1 MNESFIEFKNVT
13 YTYEPEEQDAVKP
26 SPALCNINLSV
37 GRGEFVAV
45 LGHNGSGKSTLAKLT
60 NAILIPES
68 GTVTV
73 DGIDTSDESRVTD
86 IRRRVGMVFQNPD
99 NQIVATIVE
108 DDVAF
113 GPENLGVEP
122 DEIRRRVDD
131 ALKAVDMYDYRL
143 REPHKL
149 SGGQKQRVAIAGII
163 AMQTGCIVLDEP
175 TAMLDPKGR
184 REVFDTVR
192 RLNREMGITVL
203 FVTHFMDEAVKADR
217 VIVIDSG
224 RLRLDGTPREV
235 FSQTELL
242 RGFGLDVPQSTEL
255 SHRLIEK
262 GIALPKNILD
272 ADECVEALARVM
284 EVSR

>member
-1 MNESFIEFKNVT
+1 
-13 YTYEPEEQDAVKP
+13 
-26 SPALCNINLSV
+26 
-37 GRGEFVAV
+37 
-45 LGHNGSGKSTLAKLT
+45 
-60 NAILIPES
+60 
-68 GTVTV
+68 
-73 DGIDTSDESRVTD
+73 
-86 IRRRVGMVFQNPD
+86 MVFQNPD

-122 DEIRRRVDD
+122 GEIRRRVDD

-262 GIALPKNILD
+262 GIDLPKDILD